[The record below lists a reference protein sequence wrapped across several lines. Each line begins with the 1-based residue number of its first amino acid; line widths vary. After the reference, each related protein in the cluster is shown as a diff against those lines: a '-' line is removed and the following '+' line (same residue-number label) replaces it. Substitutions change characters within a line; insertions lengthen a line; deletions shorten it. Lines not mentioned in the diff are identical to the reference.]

1 MNVCVALGS
10 FQKELKNSQGGFT
23 GFAFSQHLVQ
33 LFLKNVRGW
42 ESVNVSTTRI
52 CRVWSGGKLQWAIL
66 EPRQPSTSLKLS
78 SETSWRETEQA
89 AVVVGSLGSC
99 QLLFLCYN
107 RITQS
112 QSCMARSG
120 CTFITT
126 SCLQPS
132 SEVSRGWTRPIGKDR
147 RQASNWLHCRLCNDC
162 EGYCFPKPCRY
173 KKHLGE
179 QQPSQVCQEVTSNQ
193 SNLSF
198 GMQILSYC
206 FSLLM
211 WT

>member
-1 MNVCVALGS
+1 M
-10 FQKELKNSQGGFT
+10 
-23 GFAFSQHLVQ
+23 
-33 LFLKNVRGW
+33 
-42 ESVNVSTTRI
+42 NVSTTRI
-52 CRVWSGGKLQWAIL
+52 CRVWSGGKLRWAIL

-99 QLLFLCYN
+99 QPLFLCYN

-112 QSCMARSG
+112 QGCVARSG

-132 SEVSRGWTRPIGKDR
+132 PEASRGWTRPIGKDR

-162 EGYCFPKPCRY
+162 EGYCFLKFSQATQIQETPGGTAAITGLSRSHIKSKQSQCWHADTFLLLQLAHVDVATR
-173 KKHLGE
+173 
-179 QQPSQVCQEVTSNQ
+179 PSLFSESQ
-193 SNLSF
+193 SRCGYS
-198 GMQILSYC
+198 
-206 FSLLM
+206 SLLLLCSSF
-211 WT
+211 